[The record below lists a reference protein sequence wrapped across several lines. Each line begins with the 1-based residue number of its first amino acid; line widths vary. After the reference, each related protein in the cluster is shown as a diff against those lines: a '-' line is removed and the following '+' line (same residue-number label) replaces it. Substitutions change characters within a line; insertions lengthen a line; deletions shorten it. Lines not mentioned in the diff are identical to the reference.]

1 MSSTALTALFD
12 GLLDD
17 AAMFPPED
25 APLAE
30 AVVGHAAHR
39 LAWYSDL
46 VAAFVCAAG
55 RLPSLSAQLALR
67 AIPRL
72 EASLVVPGGIDAVPE
87 ALAAA
92 ARAPQVEVVALEVPC
107 GTTALPHAL
116 RALAPLVASHRAVY
130 LEIPVVALRE
140 ESVHAVAATGVRIKL
155 RTGGTTLDAFQTEDQ
170 LAHAILLCAAER
182 QPFKCT
188 AGLHHAV
195 RHRDDSTLFQHHG
208 FLNIALAA
216 RVAASTGNHAATRD
230 VLAERD
236 ASDVAAQVREL
247 AASDVRAIRA
257 LFRTFG
263 TCSITEPVDDLLA
276 LGLLP

>member
-1 MSSTALTALFD
+1 MNVD
-12 GLLDD
+12 Q
-17 AAMFPPED
+17 M
-25 APLAE
+25 LA
-30 AVVGHAAHR
+30 H
-39 LAWYSDL
+39 
-46 VAAFVCAAG
+46 CA
-55 RLPSLSAQLALR
+55 
-67 AIPRL
+67 
-72 EASLVVPGGIDAVPE
+72 
-87 ALAAA
+87 
-92 ARAPQVEVVALEVPC
+92 VALEVPC

-116 RALAPLVASHRAVY
+116 RALASHVASVRAVY

-170 LAHAILLCAAER
+170 LARAILLCAAER

-188 AGLHHAV
+188 AGLHHAI

-230 VLAERD
+230 VLAERE

-263 TCSITEPVDDLLA
+263 TCSITEPVDGLLA